1 MNNFDELCNLLAPD
15 LPLYTMIR
23 EDAVAE
29 KCPLTDTY
37 QVLHSNSNS
46 GSHITSNAFKK
57 SLRILPE
64 TNNRCLT
71 HTESNILTECS
82 DNTMLRLDFQK
93 CVKNFHSDSR
103 LHHKRHNH
111 KKHRQIFQ
119 SHKSNNDHAK
129 KGVVAKCLAHW
140 SEGNWNY
147 LLIQQNEHQLHSH
160 KTSQGFKCMVY
171 KDLDRP
177 FQNTQSN
184 NIINPTNNL
193 IQLSLSDDELC
204 RDFYANSNNFI
215 LRKSNI

>member
-29 KCPLTDTY
+29 KCPLTNTY

-46 GSHITSNAFKK
+46 DSQITQNAFKK

-64 TNNRCLT
+64 TNNKCL
-71 HTESNILTECS
+71 SNIDASILTQCS
-82 DNTMLRLDFQK
+82 DNTMIRFDFQK
-93 CVKNFHSDSR
+93 CVKNFHGGSH
-103 LHHKRHNH
+103 LHHKRHKK
-111 KKHRQIFQ
+111 KKHH
-119 SHKSNNDHAK
+119 SE
-129 KGVVAKCLAHW
+129 KGVVAKCIAHW

-147 LLIQQNEHQLHSH
+147 LLTQQNEHKHSLNRKSH
-160 KTSQGFKCMVY
+160 GFKCMVY

-215 LRKSNI
+215 LKKSKFIYYL